1 MFEVVTVLTSHVLD
15 EPCYNIKGKPTQAVC
30 AELTDAN
37 LCYLR
42 GVLTHQMSEGEKKRQ
57 HPRLDQAPAD
67 RVEVSHVPGV
77 HWSYRRNRFAAR
89 FYDAASSKYSYH
101 FAKTLDA
108 ARQFS
113 RTGARGEVD
122 GDDLIDDLID
132 PASDLDT
139 DEEKDE
145 VEGDVVTHEIDLEC
159 EIDAMLEGV
168 LEAMA

>member
-15 EPCYNIKGKPTQAVC
+15 EPCYNIKGKPTEAVC

-37 LCYLR
+37 LCYMR
-42 GVLTHQMSEGEKKRQ
+42 GAFIHQMSQGVKKRQ
-57 HPRLDQAPAD
+57 HPRLDQSPGD
-67 RVEVSHVPGV
+67 RVEIPHVPGV

-108 ARQFS
+108 AMQFS
-113 RTGARGEVD
+113 RTGARGEVE
-122 GDDLIDDLID
+122 GDDLIDDLIG

-139 DEEKDE
+139 DGENDG
-145 VEGDVVTHEIDLEC
+145 VEGDVVTHETDLES
-159 EIDAMLEGV
+159 EIDAMLEP
-168 LEAMA
+168 MA